1 VQKEACMED
10 KLILLVDDEPDIC
23 SELSQFLT
31 TKCYKVITAENGKKG
46 LALFRK
52 LKPDVVIS
60 DYKMPVMNG
69 FELLLH
75 IKRINKSVKVIL
87 VSAVVDLDP
96 FVLTKNSSSFDFMD
110 KPVDLNKLLEMIKKE

>member
-1 VQKEACMED
+1 MGK

-23 SELSQFLT
+23 AELSQFLT
-31 TKCYKVITAENGKKG
+31 TKGHEVVTAENGKKG
-46 LALFRK
+46 FALFKK

-69 FELLLH
+69 FELLLN

-110 KPVDLNKLLEMIKKE
+110 KPVDLNKLLEMIEKE